1 MFEMVGAAGA
11 LALAGGAR
19 GAWAQS
25 AKRIERLAPELDA
38 IIDTSQPIRELA
50 TGFGGDI
57 GPAEGPV
64 WIAEGRYLLFNDIQT
79 SRRMK
84 YTPGQGVVVA
94 KTPTNEAN
102 GLTRDLQGRLISA
115 EHVTRR
121 VTREDPDGSITVVA
135 NNFQG
140 KRLLQAERRHRE
152 IRRRI
157 YFTDPGGPLAPD
169 QFDVTVAGVY
179 RVSPDLGSISLIVD
193 DLIGPNGLAF
203 SPDERVLYVNDA
215 RRRIVRAYDLL
226 PNGTVA
232 KQTSR
237 LFADMGG
244 PEPGVPDGMKVDT
257 AGNVYTGGAGGL
269 YIMDKTGK
277 KLGRIVHGQP
287 ATTNVAFG
295 GDDWKTLYFT
305 TRSSLNMV
313 TVKIRRACLCRPG
326 RGRRERHD
334 SERLT
339 ARFPRDR
346 VGGDGRSDACSTRY
360 TARHERALTSR
371 AFRPTAIPR
380 SRQGIRSRRV
390 ANVNGLTV
398 HMLEA
403 GYETPGRPAVLLLHG
418 FPELAYSWRKVMLP
432 LASAGY
438 HVIAPDQR
446 GYGRTTGWDD
456 SLRRRSRS
464 LPHPQHGERCDRA
477 RLRARLPLRG
487 DGGGTRRR
495 SAGRVVGR
503 AHPAGRLPLGDD
515 HELTVRRS
523 AVAAVRHG

>member
-1 MFEMVGAAGA
+1 MQAGDRISRRRMFEILGTAGG
-11 LALAGGAR
+11 LALAGRVR

-38 IIDTSQPIRELA
+38 ILDTSQSIRELA

-84 YTPGQGVVVA
+84 YTPGQGVLVA

-115 EHVTRR
+115 EHATRC
-121 VTREDPDGSITVVA
+121 VTREDADGSMTVVA

-140 KRLLQAERRHRE
+140 KRLLRPNDVIVKSDGA
-152 IRRRI
+152 I

-169 QFDVTVAGVY
+169 QFDVAVAGVY
-179 RVSPDLGSISLIVD
+179 RVSPDLGSISLIID
-193 DLIGPNGLAF
+193 DQIGPNGLAF
-203 SPDERVLYVNDA
+203 SPDESILYVNDA

-244 PEPGVPDGMKVDT
+244 LEPGVPDGMKVDT

-277 KLGRIVHGQP
+277 KLGRIVHGLP

-313 TVKIRRACLCRPG
+313 TVKIAGVPVP
-326 RGRRERHD
+326 
-334 SERLT
+334 
-339 ARFPRDR
+339 ARKR
-346 VGGDGRSDACSTRY
+346 
-360 TARHERALTSR
+360 TS
-371 AFRPTAIPR
+371 
-380 SRQGIRSRRV
+380 
-390 ANVNGLTV
+390 
-398 HMLEA
+398 
-403 GYETPGRPAVLLLHG
+403 
-418 FPELAYSWRKVMLP
+418 
-432 LASAGY
+432 
-438 HVIAPDQR
+438 
-446 GYGRTTGWDD
+446 
-456 SLRRRSRS
+456 
-464 LPHPQHGERCDRA
+464 
-477 RLRARLPLRG
+477 
-487 DGGGTRRR
+487 
-495 SAGRVVGR
+495 
-503 AHPAGRLPLGDD
+503 
-515 HELTVRRS
+515 
-523 AVAAVRHG
+523 